1 MEALILSCGTGGG
14 HNSAARAIAEEC
26 GRRGC
31 KATVLNPYTL
41 YSIRLAQKIDSSYIS
56 MVQNRPRLFGAM
68 YRAGQLYRNLPVRS
82 PVYYVN
88 RGMAHIMQAY
98 LRQHTYDIV
107 ILTHL
112 YPAEIMTNLRDRGV
126 RIPKTVYVSTDYV
139 CIPFTEETECD
150 GYVIPAPDL
159 AADYVRRGI
168 PAEKLHPFG
177 IPTGR
182 AFALPETAAQ
192 ARARLHLD
200 PDKHY
205 VLVAGGSMGGGTIRQ
220 TIHALLEK
228 LTDRPDTALLI
239 VCGNNRHLYEELAPQ
254 QSDRVLVVGHT
265 GDMAG
270 YMRAAD
276 LFVTKPGGLSST
288 EAAVCGV
295 PMVHAAGIPGC
306 ETYNADYF
314 SAHGMSVVC
323 KNPAATAARV
333 GELLDHPE
341 IGAEMVRRQ
350 HEQLDGAAAARI
362 CDFARELASGQAE

>member
-1 MEALILSCGTGGG
+1 MEALILTCGTGGG
-14 HNSAARAIAEEC
+14 HNSAARAIAEEY

-88 RGMAHIMQAY
+88 RGMVHIMQDY
-98 LRQHTYDIV
+98 LRQHPYDVV

-159 AADYVRRGI
+159 AADYVQRGI
-168 PAEKLHPFG
+168 PAEKLHPLG

-182 AFALPETAAQ
+182 AFAQPETAAE

-200 PDKHY
+200 PDKRY

-220 TIHALLEK
+220 TIHALLENV
-228 LTDRPDTALLI
+228 TDRPDTALLI
-239 VCGNNRHLYEELAPQ
+239 VCGNNRNLYEELAPQ

-265 GDMAG
+265 ADMAG

-295 PMVHAAGIPGC
+295 PLVHAAGIPGC

-314 SAHGMSVVC
+314 SGHGMSVVC
-323 KNPAATAARV
+323 KDPAATAARV
-333 GELLDHPE
+333 RELLEHPE

-350 HEQLDGAAAARI
+350 HELLDGAAAARI
-362 CDFARELASGQAE
+362 CDLAQTMAAGN